1 MFKFY
6 DYVIVISVLIVSLS
20 VSFVPRLLKRLR
32 VKLAKKGRDNKSKSS
47 SNAAHYVVT
56 NDDYEDEFSIH
67 YASGSLN
74 KKPNAADT
82 NAQKKQKPHFLM
94 NSISFVVSFQ
104 TTVSIIGLPIEY
116 YYYGFKTTQFLFSF
130 LLGPFIIAGLFVPFL
145 FKIKSKSIYEYLD
158 DKFEGYKTVKNFTL
172 LMIMMYQFLL
182 ASLVLLSAG
191 ITVAQIVSSNYQL
204 SLWPIVLVLGLIS
217 SSLALLGFHS
227 VVWLNFIQYLIMIAC
242 NLTII
247 YLGVKHFT
255 FGQANSQSS
264 LISNSTSAS
273 NEFSDGLSRVWS
285 STVQSGRDRLFVFD
299 ENLRYRFTFWNGLI
313 GTTFNLIPT
322 YALTQQSY
330 MRIKSCK
337 SVNSARLLVLTM
349 IPFGIINLLLII
361 LLGFVMY
368 AYFHVCGDPRSA
380 GLIKNQN
387 QIFTKFLTQFF
398 GQYNGLLGVYI
409 ALIISNSIGTLAN
422 TLKALS
428 VILSEDVFIRLIKKY
443 TNELSRSV
451 KSSNGLE
458 NGSLNGSGGG
468 LSQLPKEN
476 SIYRLRRLSEKN
488 VELSYEEEL
497 LTFEY
502 HSNFKRQH
510 KKLIKNYKKNINK
523 EQLIK
528 KRLNLMLIL
537 ICCLIIIVISLALE
551 MAPNTLTSTSFSLLN
566 ATHGPVLFVYLCAI
580 FNDRLINSNK
590 YASVR
595 TGVQANR
602 HAAADFRLKHYEV
615 VISCILA
622 IIVIEFMFIGQIATY
637 KQANEFYNFDK
648 YPISRV
654 ENPNEQLIEFCRYE
668 ENDFKSM
675 SPTLLISSSSSSSSI
690 KDNDR
695 QSYFFSLKNNTTSQS
710 YVSVEQE
717 SNSIAF
723 FNYLFATSFNW
734 YPLIGFLVCLVSLFL
749 LTLLRVISR
758 YLFFRIFKINA

>member
-1 MFKFY
+1 MFKLY
-6 DYVIVISVLIVSLS
+6 DYVIVVCVLVVSLS
-20 VSFVPRLLKRLR
+20 VGFVPRLLKLLR
-32 VKLAKKGRDNKSKSS
+32 IRPAKKGGNNASNSS
-47 SNAAHYVVT
+47 STATHHVIT
-56 NDDYEDEFSIH
+56 NDDYEDEFSTH
-67 YASGSLN
+67 YISGLN
-74 KKPNAADT
+74 KKASGALEAD
-82 NAQKKQKPHFLM
+82 ASKKQKPHFLM

-172 LMIMMYQFLL
+172 FMIMVYQFLL

-191 ITVAQIVSSNYQL
+191 ITIAQIVSSNYQL

-227 VVWLNFIQYLIMIAC
+227 VVWLNFIQYLIMVAC

-247 YLGVKHFT
+247 YLGIKHFT
-255 FGQANSQSS
+255 YEQISSQTSS
-264 LISNSTSAS
+264 TNRSTSVADS
-273 NEFSDGLSRVWS
+273 EFVEGLSRVWS
-285 STVQSGRDRLFVFD
+285 STVESGRSRLFVFD

-368 AYFHVCGDPRSA
+368 AYFHVCGDPASA
-380 GLIKNQN
+380 GLVKNQN

-409 ALIISNSIGTLAN
+409 ALIISNSISTLAN

-428 VILSEDVFIRLIKKY
+428 VILSEDIFIRLIKNYK
-443 TNELSRSV
+443 NELNTSA
-451 KSSNGLE
+451 KNSNGLS
-458 NGSLNGSGGG
+458 NSILNGSGGSNK
-468 LSQLPKEN
+468 LTKEN

-488 VELSYEEEL
+488 AELSYEEEL

-510 KKLIKNYKKNINK
+510 KKLVKNYKNTMNK
-523 EQLIK
+523 EKLIK
-528 KRLNLMLIL
+528 KRLNVTLIL
-537 ICCLIIIVISLALE
+537 VCSLIIVAISLTLE

-566 ATHGPVLFVYLCAI
+566 ATHGPVLFVYLCAM
-580 FNDRLINSNK
+580 FNGRQMNNSK
-590 YASVR
+590 YTSIR
-595 TGVQANR
+595 TGAQAR
-602 HAAADFRLKHYEV
+602 YVAFADFRLKHYEV

-622 IIVIEFMFIGQIATY
+622 IMVIEFMFIGQISTF
-637 KQANEFYNFDK
+637 KQAKEFYNFEK

-654 ENPNEQLIEFCRYE
+654 ENPNEQLLEFCQYE
-668 ENDFKSM
+668 ENHLKYMPS
-675 SPTLLISSSSSSSSI
+675 TLAESKRVEKNNDHQIEYLHSS
-690 KDNDR
+690 
-695 QSYFFSLKNNTTSQS
+695 KNNTKNTIHH
-710 YVSVEQE
+710 VIEQE
-717 SNSIAF
+717 SNNINF
-723 FNYLFATSFNW
+723 LNYLFATSFNW
-734 YPLIGFLVCLVSLFL
+734 YPLIGFLVCLISQFF
-749 LTLLRVISR
+749 LTLLRVTSR
-758 YLFFRIFKINA
+758 HLFFRFFKLST